1 MQSASKQ
8 TIPAIQAQET
18 KSGLPSA
25 FGTGGLVFFYIVLF
39 VAWEMLLPLLG
50 VPAYLVP
57 IPSTILHSLQQGL
70 FVGTYLTDLGIT
82 LMEMLSGFGIAVAL
96 GLIVGA
102 LIVEFRF
109 VEKVFYPIIV
119 ALQSLPKIAL
129 APLILIWVGFGIESK
144 ITMAAL
150 VAFFPVLVNTVT
162 GLRAYDR
169 DMHELFRS
177 LSANRGQILW
187 RLKIPAALPFI
198 IAGLD
203 VGFIFALLGAI
214 VGEFVGSS
222 AGLGYAIIQLQ
233 YQFDTAGV
241 FAILVILALIGIT
254 GHTLINML
262 GKRAAFWQK

>member
-1 MQSASKQ
+1 MAAISAHQ
-8 TIPAIQAQET
+8 VVIVCGET
-18 KSGLPSA
+18 GSGK
-25 FGTGGLVFFYIVLF
+25 T
-39 VAWEMLLPLLG
+39 
-50 VPAYLVP
+50 
-57 IPSTILHSLQQGL
+57 TQ
-70 FVGTYLTDLGIT
+70 
-82 LMEMLSGFGIAVAL
+82 
-96 GLIVGA
+96 
-102 LIVEFRF
+102 
-109 VEKVFYPIIV
+109 
-119 ALQSLPKIAL
+119 LPKIAL

-262 GKRAAFWQK
+262 GKQAAFWQK